1 MTSSVTVGEGWI
13 NRKWSYVVMMM
24 TLPPRQKIR
33 LLWREKIGNWI
44 TSGLLDVDILLW
56 LSEYCMEDGS
66 VIIQVRCVKM
76 STLFGESR
84 CFKGGNL
91 QFGSSTCRSLCCH
104 KIQSSQSGS
113 GSGGCLS
120 THFSL
125 VCVTFPQIARCRLYS
140 HSVQVRNCNDNHGKM
155 FVTFQ

>member
-1 MTSSVTVGEGWI
+1 MKERRYDDDDTPAALKDTI
-13 NRKWSYVVMMM
+13 
-24 TLPPRQKIR
+24 TLPG
-33 LLWREKIGNWI
+33 ENWI
-44 TSGLLDVDILLW
+44 LDHQLCLDVDILW
-56 LSEYCMEDGS
+56 LSEYLRSAGS